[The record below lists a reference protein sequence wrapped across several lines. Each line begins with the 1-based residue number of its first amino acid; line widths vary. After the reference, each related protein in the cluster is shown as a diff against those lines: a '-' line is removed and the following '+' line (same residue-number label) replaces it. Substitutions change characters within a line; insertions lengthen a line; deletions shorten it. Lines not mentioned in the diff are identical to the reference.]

1 MFLPGTMS
9 NEEEQE
15 EDDSDYINLVG
26 YSIKWNP
33 SNLCSHDDEQ
43 KNQSFQLI
51 HPCKQLFSLA

>member
-1 MFLPGTMS
+1 MS

-33 SNLCSHDDEQ
+33 SNLCSHGDEQ

-51 HPCKQLFSLA
+51 YPCKQLFSLA